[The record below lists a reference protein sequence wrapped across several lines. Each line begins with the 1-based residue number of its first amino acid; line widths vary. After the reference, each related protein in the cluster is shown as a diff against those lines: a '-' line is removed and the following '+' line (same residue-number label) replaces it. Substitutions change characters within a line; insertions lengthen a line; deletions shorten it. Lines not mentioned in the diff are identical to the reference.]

1 MGCLFLIIAM
11 LSPRLGIILLW
22 AFTNVVSR
30 AYNGILMP
38 LLGLIFLPWTTLFYL
53 LVAGATGTVNFGGW
67 LFVGIGLI
75 MDLANYSQSYTYR
88 SQVPGASSSKK
99 SD

>member
-22 AFTNVVSR
+22 AFTNVVGR
-30 AYNGILMP
+30 AYNTVIIP

-53 LVAGATGTVNFGGW
+53 LVVGATGSMNFGGW

-75 MDLANYSQSYTYR
+75 MDIANYSQSYVNREQITQIY
-88 SQVPGASSSKK
+88 VKDSK
-99 SD
+99 D